1 MTGEALNLSFFSTSS
16 MGQFEIMCFYGT
28 LDFPSP
34 FINLQEN
41 YSFDQILAVDKEK
54 EKGDEERKRDLE
66 REIETER

>member
-1 MTGEALNLSFFSTSS
+1 

>member
-1 MTGEALNLSFFSTSS
+1 

-34 FINLQEN
+34 LINLQEN
-41 YSFDQILAVDKEK
+41 YSFDQILAMDK

>member
-1 MTGEALNLSFFSTSS
+1 MTGEAPNLSFFSTSS

-41 YSFDQILAVDKEK
+41 YSFDQILAMDK